1 MSHVCH
7 TQDRNARG
15 WSLVELLLVLC
26 IVGLLTQWALPS
38 AAEWV
43 QRTRRNEARLAL
55 LQTAHWL
62 ERYAAAQGRYPDT
75 LPDSAWSVPSQSY
88 RLSYTATTGQRYTL
102 LAVPLGAQASDPCGT
117 LSLDQAGARG
127 VRLASWNA
135 TTCWSR

>member
-1 MSHVCH
+1 MSR
-7 TQDRNARG
+7 TPPATRTG

-38 AAEWV
+38 ASEWV

-88 RLSYTATTGQRYTL
+88 RLSYTAAAAGQRFTL
-102 LAVPLGAQASDPCGT
+102 LATPLGAQASDPCGT

-127 VRLASWNA
+127 VRLASWN
-135 TTCWSR
+135 TQTCWSR